1 MPMPDPSDVAAPG
14 LRPGPGALVAALLL
28 AVLVYTICLGTP
40 RASAEPSMEEQRLER
55 AESRVERLSDQLT
68 GSRQRF
74 DRLDRRAESARIA
87 EAEIEGRLADGQR
100 RLVEIETRLR
110 SAEIAAD
117 RAARRL
123 GIARTRLADRLVAI
137 YQSGTSDAVAILL
150 STEDFSVLAST
161 GTYLDAIAESE
172 SDLAARV
179 ADLRARRLDALAEV
193 GRTREL
199 LASELDG
206 LRSARESAV
215 SARLEAQDSI
225 SRLSSIQGERQRR
238 IDQLRGEVERIESE
252 IASSEGAPNFAGGPY
267 AIPTYIVMCESGGN
281 YSALNP
287 SSGAGGAYQI
297 IPSTWEAYGGEG
309 LPHQAPKAEQDR
321 IARLIWEG
329 AGPGAWVCA

>member
-1 MPMPDPSDVAAPG
+1 MPDPSDVAVPG

>member
-1 MPMPDPSDVAAPG
+1 MPPPDPSDIAVPG
-14 LRPGPGALVAALLL
+14 LRPTPGALVVALLL
-28 AVLVYTICLGTP
+28 PALAATLSP
-40 RASAEPSMEEQRLER
+40 FSPPASAEPSREEQRLER

-68 GSRQRF
+68 GSRRQF
-74 DRLDRRAESARIA
+74 DRLDRQAESARIA
-87 EAEIEGRLADGQR
+87 EAGIETRLADGER
-100 RLVEIETRLR
+100 RLVEIESQLRL
-110 SAEIAAD
+110 AERAAD
-117 RAARRL
+117 RAGRRL

-137 YQSGTSDAVAILL
+137 YQSGTADAVAILL
-150 STEDFSVLAST
+150 STEDFGVLAST

-172 SDLAARV
+172 RDLAARV
-179 ADLRARRLDALAEV
+179 ADLRAQRLDALAEV

-206 LRSARESAV
+206 LRAARESAA
-215 SARLEAQDSI
+215 SARVEAQDSMQ
-225 SRLSSIQGERQRR
+225 RLSSIQGERQRR
-238 IDQLRGEVERIESE
+238 IEQLKGQVELIESE

-321 IARLIWEG
+321 IARLIWES